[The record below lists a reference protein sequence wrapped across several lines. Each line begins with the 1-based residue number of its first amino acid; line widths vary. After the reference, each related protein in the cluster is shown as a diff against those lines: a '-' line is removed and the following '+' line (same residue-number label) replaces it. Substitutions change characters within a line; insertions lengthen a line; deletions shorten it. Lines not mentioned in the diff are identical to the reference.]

1 MVISIPQTILSEI
14 EISEGDRVLIES
26 VTRNRL
32 VITKEIQNMTNTRRA
47 ELELA
52 LLRSAESRAG
62 IG

>member
-1 MVISIPQTILSEI
+1 MKLRRVAGSMVISIPQTILSEI

-52 LLRSAESRAG
+52 L
-62 IG
+62 